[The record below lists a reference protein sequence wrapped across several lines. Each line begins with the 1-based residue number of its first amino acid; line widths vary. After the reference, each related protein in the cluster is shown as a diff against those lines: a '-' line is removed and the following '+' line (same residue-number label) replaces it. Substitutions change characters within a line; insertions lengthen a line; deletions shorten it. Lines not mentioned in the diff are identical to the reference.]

1 MFCTPSWYVNSC
13 IDFPEVFATSVGLN
27 ASDIPDS
34 VHVDMMWKAGNTT
47 ASQTIDML
55 DMYIQAVYAS
65 SDNND
70 ETPFGC
76 EVGGL
81 AMLTDCSSSSSDGG
95 NKGLLVKDDAVR
107 SVTLAGAFVPAP
119 WITGGKILTMDEVRL
134 FYTASDFH
142 DMADLGVNA
151 VQIPVPCDVFYEKGN
166 EIEATVTKLLDRATN
181 AGLSA
186 ILVLVPDRSDT
197 VAHVLQEHITAAA
210 SYASSNPTIIA
221 LQLPS
226 SDAQLVGIARSNA
239 AELALLIPTTKSQ
252 INTIYQSFEDKNV
265 FAALEL
271 ASRTVANVASS
282 DSLSDRMKL
291 FYHEG
296 EACTYRSPIEWLKC
310 YRDMPVYVSSGFD
323 LAIDDCHQSGEKGFM
338 DYGQC
343 NRFDETIH
351 SGWWER
357 HRQSLALRQLFSYS
371 LGIGWSFTA
380 WKMYDDIGGSDDKSA
395 NIIDVP
401 AKLLCLRD
409 VVDAGLMPSLKTVRK
424 SGMACLNGPK
434 DDFAMGDETVAPT
447 PSPPPDCGNGW
458 WNSTT
463 LQCDY
468 WVPPP
473 PTPPPTMAPAIYAR
487 MVAPWAVGGAVVASL
502 VGCLVMKKSRASVG
516 YSPIDNI
523 NLSV

>member
-1 MFCTPSWYVNSC
+1 MVY
-13 IDFPEVFATSVGLN
+13 
-27 ASDIPDS
+27 
-34 VHVDMMWKAGNTT
+34 KAGNAT
-47 ASQTIDML
+47 ASQTIDIL
-55 DMYIQAVYAS
+55 DMYTQAVYAS

-70 ETPFGC
+70 ETAFGC

-81 AMLTDCSSSSSDGG
+81 AMLTDCPSSSSDEG
-95 NKGLLVKDDAVR
+95 NKGLLVKDDVVR
-107 SVTLAGAFVPAP
+107 SVTLAGAFLPAP
-119 WITGGKILTMDEVRL
+119 WITGGKVLTMDEVLL

-166 EIEATVTKLLDRATN
+166 EIEATITNLLDRATN

-210 SYASSNPTIIA
+210 LYAASNPTIIA

-226 SDAQLVGIARSNA
+226 TDAQLVGIARSNA

-252 INTIYQSFEDKNV
+252 INTMYPLFDDTNV
-265 FAALEL
+265 FAALQL

-296 EACTYRSPIEWLKC
+296 ESCTNRSPIEWLKC

-323 LAIDDCHQSGEKGFM
+323 LAIDDCHQLDEKGFM

-357 HRQSLALRQLFSYS
+357 HRQSLASRQLFSYS

-380 WKMYDDIGGSDDKSA
+380 WKMYDDSSGAVDSDKTS
-395 NIIDVP
+395 IIDVP

-409 VVDAGLMPSLKTVRK
+409 VVDAGLMSSLKNVKK

-434 DDFAMGDETVAPT
+434 DDFALGDETLAPT

-458 WNSTT
+458 WNTIT
-463 LQCDY
+463 LQCDF

-473 PTPPPTMAPAIYAR
+473 PTPPPTMAPAIYAK
-487 MVAPWAVGGAVVASL
+487 MVAPWAVGGALMAFL
-502 VGCLVMKKSRASVG
+502 VNCLVVKKSTMRASVG

>member
-1 MFCTPSWYVNSC
+1 
-13 IDFPEVFATSVGLN
+13 
-27 ASDIPDS
+27 
-34 VHVDMMWKAGNTT
+34 MMWKAGNTT

-134 FYTASDFH
+134 FYAPSDFH